1 MSENLVPEPQASV
14 FDSVAKALDNDED
27 AARRVMLNP
36 NLAKGFKDGKPVEVE
51 RKETRGR
58 MPADAVTMPE
68 LAAVKTGRM
77 TGSR

>member
-51 RKETRGR
+51 HKETPQRAG
-58 MPADAVTMPE
+58 
-68 LAAVKTGRM
+68 
-77 TGSR
+77 

>member
-51 RKETRGR
+51 HKE
-58 MPADAVTMPE
+58 
-68 LAAVKTGRM
+68 AVKTGRM
-77 TGSR
+77 TESR

>member
-51 RKETRGR
+51 RKETPRQ
-58 MPADAVTMPE
+58 DACGCGDH
-68 LAAVKTGRM
+68 A
-77 TGSR
+77 